1 MLSGSILAMLNAFGQ
16 TNTEPKQITSYVAD
30 SIGLPISTQQ
40 LRPFVQGL
48 YGQLPPLDCEGT
60 SLRSYFRRTWLV
72 RFQTRVPN
80 LDGESKEPVLEATG
94 NAHPAQL
101 LTAHCLV

>member
-1 MLSGSILAMLNAFGQ
+1 MRLVKQ
-16 TNTEPKQITSYVAD
+16 TPNRSRSQATWQIQLGCLY
-30 SIGLPISTQQ
+30 LPNNNK